1 MKDND
6 ISIKR
11 RALDLV
17 YIIINTNNIKQ
28 IIKECLNF
36 LIVAEPE
43 IKFELTTKVKLFI
56 NLAYSITRKVFSLFE
71 MANRYCNKDA
81 MFGR

>member
-43 IKFELTTKVKLFI
+43 IKLELTTKVI
-56 NLAYSITRKVFSLFE
+56 II
-71 MANRYCNKDA
+71 
-81 MFGR
+81 

>member
-43 IKFELTTKVKLFI
+43 IKLELTTKVITELI
-56 NLAYSITRKVFSLFE
+56 LAYSSP
-71 MANRYCNKDA
+71 
-81 MFGR
+81 